1 MSSIA
6 SPTTTMRCD
15 TILRSRVS
23 RRSLG
28 SRVSVTRGVIGAHE
42 ERGAGSGTLRCA
54 APLRLAPSGT
64 APRSP
69 LPFLSRTL
77 PLPPEPIRHPNPP
90 HPFRVA
96 RSRHLPPL
104 VHEIHPAVSGRPHGA
119 AG

>member
-54 APLRLAPSGT
+54 APLRLSPSGT
-64 APRSP
+64 APPPP
-69 LPFLSRTL
+69 LPFLSPTL
-77 PLPPEPIRHPNPP
+77 PPPPGPIPHRHPPP
-90 HPFRVA
+90 PFRVPP
-96 RSRHLPPL
+96 SRHLPPVL
-104 VHEIHPAVSGRPHGA
+104 NVMH
-119 AG
+119 